1 MFCTIT
7 FTAEPDQPTAGFYLA
22 TWSRCIRKARRLAN
36 DSAFE
41 EQNEVAVREAREAAR
56 IEPRANSVRY
66 DAAKGLL
73 LVELRSGFAFG
84 FPLERVSGLEAAS
97 AKDLAKVRISPSGD
111 GLHWEDL
118 NVDASLTGLI
128 ADALNLREWAPRF
141 MGQTRSEAKA
151 RAARL
156 NGMKG
161 GRPRRTTKPKKSSR
175 G

>member
-1 MFCTIT
+1 MAKPAQAKSSAFEAQNE
-7 FTAEPDQPTAGFYLA
+7 TAV
-22 TWSRCIRKARRLAN
+22 RKAR
-36 DSAFE
+36 
-41 EQNEVAVREAREAAR
+41 EADR

-73 LVELRSGFAFG
+73 QVELRSGFAFG
-84 FPLERVSGLEAAS
+84 FPPERVSGLEAAS
-97 AKDLAKVRISPSGD
+97 AKDLAEVRISPSGD
-111 GLHWEDL
+111 GLHWHDL

-128 ADALNLREWAPRF
+128 AEALNLKEWAPRF
-141 MGQTRSEAKA
+141 MGQTRSDAKA

-161 GRPRRTTKPKKSSR
+161 GRPRRAAKPKKSSR

>member
-1 MFCTIT
+1 MAKPAKMTDRT
-7 FTAEPDQPTAGFYLA
+7 FD
-22 TWSRCIRKARRLAN
+22 
-36 DSAFE
+36 
-41 EQNEVAVREAREAAR
+41 EQNEVAVREAREADR

-66 DAAKGLL
+66 DGSKGLL

-84 FPLERVSGLEAAS
+84 FPPERVSGLEAVN
-97 AKDLAKVRISPSGD
+97 AKELAKVRISPSGD
-111 GLHWEDL
+111 GLHWDDL
-118 NVDASLTGLI
+118 NVNASLTGLM

-141 MGQTRSEAKA
+141 MGQSRSEAKA

-161 GRPRRTTKPKKSSR
+161 GRPRHATKPKKSSR